1 MSHQAE
7 FLKLIKEN
15 ERIIFKVCRM
25 YMDTVVDRQDLFQEI
40 VGQAWRSYE
49 SFKGLSKFSSWLYR
63 IALNTALTYFKKN
76 KRSKNTIESYKT
88 IKDVIEEE
96 DRQEQIDL
104 MYTAIS
110 RLPKI
115 DKAIVMLYLDDYSY
129 QQISEMMG
137 MNISNVGVRI
147 NRIKKRLKDV
157 CNELQS
163 E

>member
-1 MSHQAE
+1 
-7 FLKLIKEN
+7 
-15 ERIIFKVCRM
+15 
-25 YMDTVVDRQDLFQEI
+25 
-40 VGQAWRSYE
+40 
-49 SFKGLSKFSSWLYR
+49 
-63 IALNTALTYFKKN
+63 
-76 KRSKNTIESYKT
+76 
-88 IKDVIEEE
+88 
-96 DRQEQIDL
+96 

-129 QQISEMMG
+129 QQISEMIG

-147 NRIKKRLKDV
+147 NRIKKRLKDD

>member
-1 MSHQAE
+1 MNHQAE

-76 KRSKNTIESYKT
+76 KRSKNTI
-88 IKDVIEEE
+88 
-96 DRQEQIDL
+96 
-104 MYTAIS
+104 
-110 RLPKI
+110 
-115 DKAIVMLYLDDYSY
+115 
-129 QQISEMMG
+129 
-137 MNISNVGVRI
+137 
-147 NRIKKRLKDV
+147 
-157 CNELQS
+157 
-163 E
+163 